1 MFAEL
6 AAIGSALSAI
16 NSAISTLK
24 ESKQNAEDAASLLGK
39 FGNTTQR
46 LDKWEKKTKSK
57 RPLTPKEAMDL
68 SLQRRKIKQTENK
81 LKDHLLMMGMSD
93 VWRESERIRK
103 QSEREHQQYLKDIHK
118 KRKIRQQKMQER
130 LTAAFIVFSLVFLSF
145 CGWYIW
151 EAVQKKRID
160 NAKERLEQAKERQRN
175 MRKCGR
181 FKC

>member
-81 LKDHLLMMGMSD
+81 LKDHLLMILRQIYMMQILYMFHWTIIKK
-93 VWRESERIRK
+93 VIC
-103 QSEREHQQYLKDIHK
+103 HHIYLKAVTLENHGNLSQI
-118 KRKIRQQKMQER
+118 
-130 LTAAFIVFSLVFLSF
+130 TFL
-145 CGWYIW
+145 I
-151 EAVQKKRID
+151 E
-160 NAKERLEQAKERQRN
+160 L
-175 MRKCGR
+175 
-181 FKC
+181 